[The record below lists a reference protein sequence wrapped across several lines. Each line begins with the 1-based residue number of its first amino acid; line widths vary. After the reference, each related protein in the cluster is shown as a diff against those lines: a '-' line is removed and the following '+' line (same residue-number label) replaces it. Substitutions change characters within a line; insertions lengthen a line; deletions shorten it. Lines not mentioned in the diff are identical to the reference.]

1 MNDYSFYRFQVVFLS
16 FHFRGVPR
24 PQELPELLR
33 VFIWEGDTKTVPG
46 KHGMGPEAETM
57 QL

>member
-1 MNDYSFYRFQVVFLS
+1 MP

-33 VFIWEGDTKTVPG
+33 VFVWEGDTKTVPG
-46 KHGMGPEAETM
+46 KHRMGPEAEAM